1 MAKLTAADAAAVDE
15 FGWSVAIDGDN
26 VVAGAIGDDDYTGS
40 TYVFRTS
47 DSGATYGQVVK
58 LTAADAAAGDQ
69 FGISVAID
77 GDTVVIGAIGDDD
90 GGLSSGS
97 VYVFRTTDGGATT
110 GGATYGQVAKLTAAD
125 AARDDCFGISVA
137 IASDTVVV
145 GATGDADGGSDSGS
159 VYIFRT
165 SDDGATYGQVAKLT
179 AADAASSD
187 RFGISVAIDGDTV
200 VAGAI
205 GDDDGG
211 LSSGS
216 VYVGLRLPHE

>member
-40 TYVFRTS
+40 TYV
-47 DSGATYGQVVK
+47 
-58 LTAADAAAGDQ
+58 
-69 FGISVAID
+69 
-77 GDTVVIGAIGDDD
+77 
-90 GGLSSGS
+90 
-97 VYVFRTTDGGATT
+97 
-110 GGATYGQVAKLTAAD
+110 
-125 AARDDCFGISVA
+125 
-137 IASDTVVV
+137 
-145 GATGDADGGSDSGS
+145 
-159 VYIFRT
+159 FRT

-211 LSSGS
+211 LSSG
-216 VYVGLRLPHE
+216 